1 MGRTL
6 TATFTF
12 VSDIFVH
19 FCRPPSKRRAIYPES
34 ANPRREV
41 RNSAT
46 KKGPLAKPPQE
57 SRARGRET
65 DARSFFCFISTQ
77 LRLLCE
83 SSALLQPQTAS
94 PPPPSSTGST
104 TASLWLTGDGGA
116 TEGQPVCAPPRR
128 LLGKEKPVERKYH
141 AGCRVDYFTP
151 TIGTRLVK
159 IHDD

>member
-19 FCRPPSKRRAIYPES
+19 LCRPPRPSAELSMHSPRIPDEKSGIRPQKRGPSLNHRKSPEPEDERGTS
-34 ANPRREV
+34 AHF
-41 RNSAT
+41 S
-46 KKGPLAKPPQE
+46 
-57 SRARGRET
+57 
-65 DARSFFCFISTQ
+65 CFISTQ

-94 PPPPSSTGST
+94 PPAPSSTGST

-128 LLGKEKPVERKYH
+128 LLGKEKPAEGKCD
-141 AGCRVDYFTP
+141 AG
-151 TIGTRLVK
+151 
-159 IHDD
+159 

>member
-19 FCRPPSKRRAIYPES
+19 LCRPPRPSAELSMQSPRIPDEKSGIRPQKR
-34 ANPRREV
+34 
-41 RNSAT
+41 
-46 KKGPLAKPPQE
+46 GPLLNYRKSPDPE
-57 SRARGRET
+57 DERGT
-65 DARSFFCFISTQ
+65 SAHFSCFISTQ

-94 PPPPSSTGST
+94 PPAPSSTGST

-128 LLGKEKPVERKYH
+128 LLGKEKPAEGKCD
-141 AGCRVDYFTP
+141 AG
-151 TIGTRLVK
+151 
-159 IHDD
+159 